1 MHATSSSVPEHL
13 YGREAEVE
21 ALERLLADVRAGR
34 GGSCVVYGEPGVGKT
49 ALLEH
54 ILVGPAGRVPGART
68 LRADGVEFEMELAY
82 AALHQL
88 CMPLLD
94 GLGRLPE
101 PQRTAL
107 EVAFG
112 RSQGRAPER
121 LGVALAVL
129 GLLSE
134 AAGDGPL
141 VCVVDDAQWLDR
153 ASAQALAFVAR
164 RIEDEPIA
172 MVFASREHGGE
183 PGGSPVLDGLPE
195 LHLTGLAD
203 EPSRALLASRVHVPL
218 DDRVRERILAEAD
231 GNPLAL
237 LELPRGMGPAQLAG
251 GFGLPTPAPLSSR
264 IERSFREREA
274 QLPAHTRLLLLLAAA
289 EPLGDAGRLWRAAD
303 LLAVDPAAGAPAEA
317 AGLIELGGR
326 ARFRHPLVRSA
337 VYLAASPADRRRA
350 HQALAE
356 ATDPAADPDHRAWHR
371 AQAAARPDDEVAAEL
386 VRSADRAQARGGA
399 AAGAA
404 FLERAA
410 ALTADPALR
419 AGRLLAAA
427 GASLEAGALDAALR
441 MIADAEAGPL
451 DDRLGARADLLRGRA
466 EYFLSGGDEAVRFL
480 VRAAER
486 IAPFEPRTAREY
498 LLDALQAALV
508 SGRAGKGMALAVA
521 AARTAPPP
529 PGPPTTTDELL
540 DALLGCLDGDPGSV
554 PVLRRLLADADDA
567 MWTKRLTLAA
577 MLAVV
582 VWDTSLSKRILT
594 RQVEQARTEGSL
606 TTLTVSLALL
616 SAAAIHDGDMAAAVS
631 MMSEEETLAGLT
643 GAAPHRNTR
652 LHLAALRD
660 AKRDATALIEQTR
673 KAAHTL
679 EKNLL
684 IVFADWASAVLHN
697 GLGDY
702 PTALAAAERAGADGD
717 LPVAGFALLELVEA
731 AVRCGDRE
739 RATAAFRT
747 LDTQT
752 TAAGTDFAL
761 GVRSYT
767 AALLE
772 EDGATAES
780 HYRAAVGHLTDSGVG
795 TFLARAHLVYGEWL
809 RREGRRREARRELRL
824 AFEKLSAMG
833 AGAFADRARAELRAT
848 GERARRVIPDS
859 AALTDHLTAHELTIA
874 RLAAT
879 GTTSREIAARLFLSP
894 RTIDAHLRNIFK
906 KLGITSRRQL
916 AAVLPP

>member
-1 MHATSSSVPEHL
+1 MRAIPPSVPREL
-13 YGREAEVE
+13 YGREAEIGE
-21 ALERLLADVRAGR
+21 LERLVAGARAGH
-34 GGSCVVYGEPGVGKT
+34 GGALVVHGEPGVGKT

-54 ILVGPAGRVPGART
+54 VLGGPAGRVPGARN
-68 LRADGVEFEMELAY
+68 LYAGGVEFEMELAY

-88 CMPLLD
+88 CLPLLD
-94 GLGRLPE
+94 RLDRLPE

-112 RSQGRAPER
+112 HGSGRAPDR
-121 LGVALAVL
+121 FGVALAVL

-141 VCVVDDAQWLDR
+141 ICVVDDAQWLDR

-164 RIEDEPIA
+164 RIEAEPIA
-172 MVFASREHGGE
+172 MAFGLRERGGVPE
-183 PGGSPVLDGLPE
+183 LDGLPG
-195 LHLTGLAD
+195 LHLTGLSDA
-203 EPSRALLASRVHVPL
+203 PSRALLASGVHAPL

-264 IERSFREREA
+264 IERSFHERVA
-274 QLPAHTRLLLLLAAA
+274 QLPASTRLLLLLAAA

-303 LLAVDPAAGAPAEA
+303 LLGIDADAGAPAEA

-326 ARFRHPLVRSA
+326 SRFRHPLVRAA

-350 HQALAE
+350 HRALAE
-356 ATDPAADPDHRAWHR
+356 VTDPVADPDHRAWHR

-386 VRSADRAQARGGA
+386 VASADRAQARGGA

-410 ALTADPALR
+410 ALTADPPLR
-419 AGRLLAAA
+419 AGRFLAAA
-427 GASLEAGALDAALR
+427 GANLEAGALDAALG
-441 MIADAEAGPL
+441 MIAAAEAEPL
-451 DDRLGARADLLRGRA
+451 DDRMRARADLLRGRA
-466 EYFLSGGDEAVRFL
+466 EYFRSGGDAAVRLL
-480 VRAAER
+480 VRAAQR
-486 IAPFEPRTAREY
+486 IAPVEPSTAREY
-498 LLDALQAALV
+498 VLDALQAALV
-508 SGRAGKGMALAVA
+508 SGQAGQGMALAVA
-521 AARTAPPP
+521 SARSAPPAP
-529 PGPPTTTDELL
+529 RTPTTTDELL
-540 DALLGCLDGDPGSV
+540 DALLGCLDGKPDSV
-554 PVLRRLLADADDA
+554 PVLRRLLEHADDE

-577 MLAVV
+577 MLSVV
-582 VWDTSLSKRILT
+582 LWDISLATGVLT
-594 RQVEQARTEGSL
+594 RRLEQARNEGSL
-606 TTLTVSLALL
+606 TTVTVSLALL
-616 SAAAIHDGDMAAAVS
+616 SAGAIHHGDMAAAVS
-631 MMSEEETLAGLT
+631 MMSEEETLTGVT

-652 LHLAALRD
+652 LHLAALRG
-660 AKRDATALIEQTR
+660 KKQEATALIEEAR
-673 KAAHTL
+673 VEARDRDKG
-679 EKNLL
+679 LL
-684 IVFADWASAVLHN
+684 TVFADWATAILHN
-697 GLGDY
+697 GLADY
-702 PTALAAAERAGADGD
+702 PTALAAAERASAHGD
-717 LPVAGFALLELVEA
+717 LPVAGLVLPELIEA
-731 AVRCGDRE
+731 AVRCGEPE
-739 RATAAFRT
+739 RAKAAFRT
-747 LDTQT
+747 LDDRT

-761 GVRSYT
+761 GVRSYA

-772 EDGATAES
+772 ADGATAEA
-780 HYRAAVGHLTDSGVG
+780 HYRAAVGHFTDCGIG

-809 RREGRRREARRELRL
+809 RREGRRREARQELGV
-824 AFEKLSAMG
+824 AFEELSALG

-848 GERARRVIPDS
+848 GERVRRVTPDS
-859 AALTDHLTAHELTIA
+859 TDRLTPHELNIA

-916 AAVLPP
+916 AGALAG